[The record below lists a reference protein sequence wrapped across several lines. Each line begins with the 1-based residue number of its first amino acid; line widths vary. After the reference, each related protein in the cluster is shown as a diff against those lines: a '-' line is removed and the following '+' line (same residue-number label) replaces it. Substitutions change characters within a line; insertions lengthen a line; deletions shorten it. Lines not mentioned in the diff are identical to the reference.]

1 MSLLKKLAGDTAI
14 YGVSSILSRILN
26 FLVLTYYLSGAVKP
40 EEFGV
45 YSEMYAYVS
54 ILIIFFTYRMETAF
68 FRFGS
73 RDGNLDRAFS
83 TGSVA
88 LFFTTT
94 ILTVLLILVAPVLG
108 PLLDSSN
115 YQKYLIWF
123 AFIVAFDALSALP
136 FARLR
141 LTDRPIKFAVFK
153 TLSILVNIICLFFF
167 LEGLPRLIAAGWETG
182 AMIYDP
188 KDRIKYVFI
197 ANFFGSAVTLL
208 FLLTEYFKIKFDFD
222 KVLLKKML
230 VYAAPL
236 IVVSIAAAV
245 NQQLNIPLVKFLA
258 AEEEEVAKVLLGEYA
273 ACFKIAM
280 LMSLAIQ
287 AFNYAAEP
295 FFFNQSEKKNSQ
307 KTYANVGQ
315 AFALVGSFIFLG
327 IVLYLDIFKH
337 LIRDPIYWAGL
348 KVVPI
353 LLLANF
359 FLGLYYNFSIWYKLK
374 DKTIFGAYISVAGSI
389 ITLGLNFLLIPI
401 IGYMGAA
408 FTSLACYAFMAA
420 ASYLTGRKYYPI
432 PYPIGRM
439 LTYIVLAV
447 LFYLVSEFFKNNFG
461 FSTPLLLLINTG
473 LILIYSLF
481 IGFIERDFL
490 KKIRRK
496 KLSE

>member
-26 FLVLTYYLSGAVKP
+26 FLVMTYYLTGAFPP
-40 EEFGV
+40 EEYGV

-88 LFFTTT
+88 LFITT
-94 ILTVLLILVAPVLG
+94 IILTILLVLAAPVIG

-123 AFIVAFDALSALP
+123 AFIVAFDALVALP

-141 LTDRPIKFAVFK
+141 LTDRPVKFALLK
-153 TLSILVNIICLFFF
+153 TLSILVNIVSLFFF
-167 LEGLPRLIAAGWETG
+167 LEGLPRLIDGGWNGGAAV
-182 AMIYDP
+182 YDP
-188 KDRIKYVFI
+188 NDRIKYVFI
-197 ANFFGSAVTLL
+197 ANFIGSAVTLL
-208 FLLTEYFKIKFDFD
+208 FLLPDYLKIKFDFD
-222 KVLLKKML
+222 KALLKKML
-230 VYAAPL
+230 IYAAPL
-236 IVVSIAAAV
+236 IVVSLAAAV

-258 AEEEEVAKVLLGEYA
+258 TDDETLAKVIVGEYS

-295 FFFNQSEKKNSQ
+295 FFFNQSGKKNSK
-307 KTYANVGQ
+307 KTYADVGQ
-315 AFALVGSFIFLG
+315 AFALAGSFIFLG
-327 IVLYLDIFKH
+327 ILLYLDIFKH
-337 LIRDPIYWAGL
+337 LIRDSNYWVAL
-348 KVVPI
+348 RVVPI

-359 FLGLYYNFSIWYKLK
+359 FLGLYYNFSIWYKLR
-374 DKTIFGAYISVAGSI
+374 DRTIMGAYISVAGSM
-389 ITLGLNFLLIPI
+389 ITLGLNFLLIPK

-408 FTSLACYAFMAA
+408 YTAMTCYAFMAA
-420 ASYLTGRKYYPI
+420 ASYLTGQRYYPV
-432 PYPIGRM
+432 PYPIRKM
-439 LTYIVLAV
+439 LTYISLAV
-447 LFYLVSEFFKNNFG
+447 LTYFLSEFLKNNCEI
-461 FSTPLLLLINTG
+461 STPILLLINTG
-473 LILIYSLF
+473 LLIAYALM
-481 IGFIERDFL
+481 IGFIERDL
-490 KKIRRK
+490 IKNLRAGN
-496 KLSE
+496 S

>member
-1 MSLLKKLAGDTAI
+1 
-14 YGVSSILSRILN
+14 
-26 FLVLTYYLSGAVKP
+26 
-40 EEFGV
+40 
-45 YSEMYAYVS
+45 MYAYVS

-73 RDGNLDRAFS
+73 RDGNLDSAFS

-88 LFFTTT
+88 LFTTT
-94 ILTVLLILVAPVLG
+94 LVLTIFLVLVAPVLG

-141 LTDRPIKFAVFK
+141 LTDRPTKFAVLK
-153 TLSILVNIICLFFF
+153 TLSILINILFLFFF
-167 LEGLPRLIAAGWETG
+167 LEGLPWLIEGGWENG

-188 KDRIKYVFI
+188 NDRIKYVFI
-197 ANFFGSAVTLL
+197 ANFFGSAITLL
-208 FLLTEYFKIKFDFD
+208 FLLPDYFKIKFDFD
-222 KVLLKKML
+222 KVLLKRML
-230 VYAAPL
+230 LYAAPL

-258 AEEEEVAKVLLGEYA
+258 TEDEEVAKRILGEYG

-307 KTYANVGQ
+307 KTYADVGQ

-327 IVLYLDIFKH
+327 IALYLDIFKH

-374 DKTIFGAYISVAGSI
+374 DKTIFGAYISVAGSV
-389 ITLGLNFLLIPI
+389 ITLGLNFLLIPV
-401 IGYMGAA
+401 IGYLGAA
-408 FTSLACYAFMAA
+408 YTSLACYAFMAT
-420 ASYLTGRKYYPI
+420 ASYLTGRRYYPI
-432 PYPIGRM
+432 PYPIGKM
-439 LTYIVLAV
+439 LVL
-447 LFYLVSEFFKNNFG
+447 S
-461 FSTPLLLLINTG
+461 LIH
-473 LILIYSLF
+473 I
-481 IGFIERDFL
+481 
-490 KKIRRK
+490 
-496 KLSE
+496 